1 MNIIFKIILLLLIV
15 SMGIMTYSS
24 FNDEGGGSDEA
35 KSGMDEDD
43 DVIPSRMISVKG
55 QSAIRLDIALQEQ
68 SGIKT
73 QKLGAMEIR
82 EEFDAFGRI
91 FNINGL
97 LELHTNLNKING
109 QRNVVLSELMATNKK
124 LKRLQ
129 ILHKEAAN
137 ISTRQLQEVEAE
149 SITQQAKLKALNSE
163 LTDNR
168 TEAEQAW
175 GSVLTAWVI
184 DNDTDAFEQLLSGK
198 NVIVSVALRAND
210 TLPDQTEYVYI
221 GRNGNRSLAQK
232 AVYISP
238 AIESNTVLQGETYY
252 FLADASGD
260 KYRAGMHVH
269 VWVPQ
274 TSESISGVFVP
285 ESAVVWS
292 SGTPWVYI
300 RNSEE
305 SFIRQVINNPV
316 ELDKGIFVA
325 KGLEVGDKVVTSG
338 AQMLLAEEYRWSIP
352 DEDDNP

>member
-15 SMGIMTYSS
+15 SMGIMTYSL
-24 FNDEGGGSDEA
+24 FNDYGDESDGV
-35 KSGMDEDD
+35 KSGIDD
-43 DVIPSRMISVKG
+43 DIPSRMVSVDG
-55 QSAIRLDIALQEQ
+55 QHAIRLDIDLQEQ

-73 QKLGAMEIR
+73 LRLEAMEVR
-82 EEFDAFGRI
+82 EEVDAFGQI

-97 LELHTNLNKING
+97 VELRSNLNKING
-109 QRNVVLSELMATNKK
+109 QKNIVLSELAAANKK

-129 ILHKEAAN
+129 VLHKEAAN

-149 SITQQAKLKALNSE
+149 SITHQARLNTLNSE
-163 LTDNR
+163 LIDVR

-198 NVIVSVALRAND
+198 NVIVSVSLRAKD
-210 TLPDQTEYVYI
+210 TLPDQTEYVYV
-221 GRNGNRSLAQK
+221 GRNGNRTLAQK

-238 AIESNTVLQGETYY
+238 AIESDSMLQGETYY
-252 FLADASGD
+252 FLADASRD

-274 TSESISGVFVP
+274 TSESVSGVFVP

-292 SGTPWVYI
+292 SGRPWIYT
-300 RNSEE
+300 RESEE
-305 SFIRQVINNPV
+305 LFIRHVINNPV
-316 ELDKGIFVA
+316 ELDQGIFVA
-325 KGLEVGDKVVTSG
+325 GGLEAGDKVVISG
-338 AQMLLAEEYRWSIP
+338 AQTLLAEEYRWSIP

>member
-1 MNIIFKIILLLLIV
+1 MNIIFKIILLFLIV

-24 FNDEGGGSDEA
+24 FYDEGGESDEA
-35 KSGMDEDD
+35 ELVIEDD
-43 DVIPSRMISVKG
+43 DDIPSRMVNVKG
-55 QSAIRLDIALQEQ
+55 QNAIQLDIALQEQ

-73 QKLGAMEIR
+73 QKLEAMEVR
-82 EEFDAFGRI
+82 EEIDAFGRV

-97 LELHTNLNKING
+97 VELRSNLNKING
-109 QRNVVLSELMATNKK
+109 QKNVVLSELAVANKK

-129 ILHKEAAN
+129 VLHKEAAN

-198 NVIVSVALRAND
+198 NVIVSVSLRAND

-292 SGTPWVYI
+292 GGKPWLYI

-305 SFIRQVINNPV
+305 SFIRQVISNPV
-316 ELDKGIFVA
+316 ELDEGIFVA